1 VAELW
6 PAAPLPACG
15 KLPRVAE
22 FDVIAE
28 ARRQWAGR
36 WGGDAAA
43 PMTAVTS
50 IMRVQQILM
59 ARLNELLR
67 PLEVTFPRYEALMLL
82 YLSSRG
88 SLPLGKIG
96 DRLQVHRT
104 SVTNLVD
111 GLEQAGLVER
121 VPHESDRRTT
131 LAVITPKGQAVAEE
145 ATRLLNEARF
155 ATGPLTADDLEQLS
169 GVLRRYRADADSF
182 DAE

>member
-1 VAELW
+1 MALESWL
-6 PAAPLPACG
+6 AAPRGACG
-15 KLPRVAE
+15 KLRRVAE

-36 WGGDAAA
+36 WGGDAAS

-96 DRLQVHRT
+96 DRIDALLSDGQLTPEQGDALTVLVRERHDAIEPRE
-104 SVTNLVD
+104 VTD
-111 GLEQAGLVER
+111 
-121 VPHESDRRTT
+121 
-131 LAVITPKGQAVAEE
+131 VA
-145 ATRLLNEARF
+145 
-155 ATGPLTADDLEQLS
+155 
-169 GVLRRYRADADSF
+169 
-182 DAE
+182 

>member
-1 VAELW
+1 MS
-6 PAAPLPACG
+6 
-15 KLPRVAE
+15 R

-28 ARRQWAGR
+28 ARRQWESH
-36 WGGDAAA
+36 WGADSAV
-43 PMTAVTS
+43 PMAAVTS

-67 PLEVTFPRYEALMLL
+67 PLDLTFPRYEALMLL

-111 GLEQAGLVER
+111 GLEKAGLVER
-121 VPHESDRRTT
+121 LPHESDRRTT
-131 LAVITPKGQAVAEE
+131 LASITPKGRKVAEA
-145 ATRLLNEARF
+145 ATAALNGARF
-155 ATGPLTADDLEQLS
+155 ATAPLGPAELDALS
-169 GVLRRYRADADSF
+169 AALAGYRAEADGF
-182 DAE
+182 AGDE